1 MSVLVALAGLGLAT
15 GGGQAGC
22 GCRVLMRANVYVTH
36 DAKDALLALLGWP
49 GHLRLRG
56 GGGGNAQ
63 KSAVARDKKNAA
75 KAKERA
81 GGG

>member
-1 MSVLVALAGLGLAT
+1 MLVFVALAALGLAT
-15 GGGQAGC
+15 GGGQAAC
-22 GCRVLMRANVYVTH
+22 CCRVLMRANVYVTH
-36 DAKDALLALLGWP
+36 DATLSGWP

>member
-1 MSVLVALAGLGLAT
+1 MLVFVALAALGLAT
-15 GGGQAGC
+15 GGGQAAC
-22 GCRVLMRANVYVTH
+22 CCRVLMRANVYVTH
-36 DAKDALLALLGWP
+36 DALLALLGWP